1 MLKISV
7 FQLIYVN
14 LMFLF
19 RLFSHSSFWQLQIR
33 FKFCDQYV
41 SQFSWSSYS
50 DEFLIVFLNNNK
62 RYSSFVINPMNNS
75 WKCFSFMYLCIYVL
89 WSNVWKTLD
98 YVIYTCIAFF
108 LFLKD
113 YVITY
118 KKGFSKILSFWS
130 TPFLLCTIFF
140 SDGPTL
146 QVWKW

>member
-7 FQLIYVN
+7 FQLIYSN
-14 LMFLF
+14 LMFLI

-33 FKFCDQYV
+33 FNFCDQYV

-50 DEFLIVFLNNNK
+50 NEFLIVFLNNSK
-62 RYSSFVINPMNNS
+62 RYSSVVINPVNNS
-75 WKCFSFMYLCIYVL
+75 WKCFAFMYLRIYVCK
-89 WSNVWKTLD
+89 SLD

-118 KKGFSKILSFWS
+118 KKGFSKILSFWL
-130 TPFLLCTIFF
+130 TPFLLWTIFF

-146 QVWKW
+146 QI